1 MKKYSVLIC
10 IIISLIFLLIA
21 TSLYPGGSIDDL
33 DSSGF
38 IWSKNFFSNL
48 FNEKAINGDPNPSR
62 IWALTGMAFH
72 SIAYGLF
79 FVHSSSKIP
88 QKHAAYVL
96 KFVGIANMLF
106 TFLIAT
112 PLHDYM
118 ITISSTLSLLG
129 LFYLTVFILKTKL
142 QFLKAFSIGSL
153 LLFYYTLYLYGAGDR
168 GLLAVMQK
176 IAFFCFTLLILI
188 IEYFTKSADFQ
199 YKKTEKPEI

>member
-1 MKKYSVLIC
+1 MKKHSVLIC

-33 DSSGF
+33 DSAGF

-48 FNEKAINGDPNPSR
+48 FTEKALNGDPNPSR
-62 IWALTGMAFH
+62 LWALTGMAFH

-96 KFVGIANMLF
+96 KFVGISNMLF